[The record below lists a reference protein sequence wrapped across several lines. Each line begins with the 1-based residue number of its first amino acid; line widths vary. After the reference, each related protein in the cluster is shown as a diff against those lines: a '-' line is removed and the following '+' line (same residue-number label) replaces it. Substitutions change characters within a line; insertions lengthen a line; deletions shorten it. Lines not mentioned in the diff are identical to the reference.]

1 MDPVDENGKV
11 QPVYLPW
18 HKPLLEQILSLKQQ
32 QRLPHAILIDS
43 ASEEDG
49 VEFIWRLTMLI
60 LCNDVADTIPCGRCQ
75 SCQLM
80 LSNTYPDFIYLSL
93 LYDEKKKKINKNI
106 KIEQIRKLIHEL
118 HLTRHFD
125 NFKIAAIYP
134 ADKMSIASANS
145 LLKTVEEPASQVV
158 ILLLTHDKG
167 KLPVTIRSRCQIWS
181 LNQPE
186 KQLSL
191 DWLLEQGMESKECEQ
206 YLEYAGGDP
215 LLALKLK
222 SLNYADLVH
231 DFKQQFTLYLK
242 NSTDVATICAK
253 LIKSD
258 VALIRRLVKMVIN
271 AYCYQLSGLSANLE
285 AGIIGRKSQAR
296 QILTLSG
303 QAERQ
308 LMIEDNNLN
317 FQIQL
322 EDVLISLKQI
332 IKRSKTD
339 GSTQSR
345 HIVS

>member
-1 MDPVDENGKV
+1 MDPVDENGKI

-181 LNQPE
+181 LNQAE

-222 SLNYADLVH
+222 SLNYADLVD

-285 AGIIGRKSQAR
+285 TGIIGRKSQAR

-345 HIVS
+345 HTVS